1 MSRIRHARQREDD
14 ELDHESHILSLRFRN
29 AGVAELA
36 DALDSKSK
44 AMPGSDTAIAVLLP
58 SF

>member
-1 MSRIRHARQREDD
+1 LSYDEAQRTY
-14 ELDHESHILSLRFRN
+14 

-44 AMPGSDTAIAVLLP
+44 IALIEKLLQELKRKIQ
-58 SF
+58 